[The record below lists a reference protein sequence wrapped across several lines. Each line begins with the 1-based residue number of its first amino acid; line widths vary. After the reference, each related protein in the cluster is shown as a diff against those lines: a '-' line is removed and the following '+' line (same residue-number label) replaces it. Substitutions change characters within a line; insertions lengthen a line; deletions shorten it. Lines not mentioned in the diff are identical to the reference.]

1 VGSLSLHSLVIK
13 GPAVKANGALRA
25 AGVKAAA
32 RRGRA
37 SRGAWTLASTGLHFT
52 AAGPTL
58 NSWKRCI
65 HFGEEPKRRS
75 HGRVSPAPLKEHPT
89 GFLGAWADMVGADWV
104 PAPLRR
110 RGRKPRVSINQ
121 LLQGLTFHV
130 TQGAGTLAE
139 HFFALFEE
147 PLADSSWSDRRARLP
162 WEVFADLMRRALRPI
177 ATRRHRDSF
186 WRGWRLLALDGTQYS
201 VTNTPQ
207 LTATTTKAKTR
218 RGRAAFA
225 KITVNVLL
233 ELGLHNPLAAG
244 IGRHGE
250 SEWELARRLLA
261 QLPKRVLLL
270 GDRLYGVPAFLV
282 HAVAACQWV
291 GSHCRCVFR
300 VPRHLT
306 RQVRRRL
313 PDGSRRIRVAVREK
327 GRPAHLVQ
335 WLELREI
342 RVHVGRPGARAHELR
357 LWTSLLSPRTAPARE
372 LAQLY
377 ATRWEHELYF
387 RETKRILR
395 QTDVLQSHTLVT
407 AAQELAAIVL
417 ATAMLARERVRTAA
431 GQVPVLR
438 VKFGVLLAVVQ
449 STWFYLG
456 PCEDLLTARQKQQI
470 VQRGQA
476 LMRRCVTAKR
486 RSRTNPRAV
495 RQPVRKWPRLMQT
508 HSVEGPLRLTVV

>member
-1 VGSLSLHSLVIK
+1 
-13 GPAVKANGALRA
+13 
-25 AGVKAAA
+25 
-32 RRGRA
+32 
-37 SRGAWTLASTGLHFT
+37 
-52 AAGPTL
+52 
-58 NSWKRCI
+58 
-65 HFGEEPKRRS
+65 
-75 HGRVSPAPLKEHPT
+75 
-89 GFLGAWADMVGADWV
+89 MVGPGWM

-110 RGRKPRVSINQ
+110 RGRKPRVSIHQ

-139 HFFALFEE
+139 HFFELFEE

-177 ATRRHRDSF
+177 ATRRHRESF

-207 LTATTTKAKTR
+207 LTAATTKAKTR

-225 KITVNVLL
+225 KITVSVLL

-244 IGRHGE
+244 IGRQGE
-250 SEWELARRLLA
+250 SEWALARGLLA

-282 HAVAACQWV
+282 HALAACQRV
-291 GSHCRCVFR
+291 GSHCLFR

-306 RQVRRRL
+306 RHVLQRL

-327 GRPAHLVQ
+327 GRPSHLLQ

-342 RVHVGRPGARAHELR
+342 RVHVGRPGHRTHDVR

-417 ATAMLARERVRTAA
+417 ATAMLARERARAAA

-438 VKFGVLLAVVQ
+438 VKFGVLLAIVR

-456 PCEDLLTARQKQQI
+456 PCEDLLTERQKYQI

-495 RQPVRKWPRLMQT
+495 RQPVRKWPRLMQP
-508 HSVEGPLRLTVV
+508 HSVEGLMRFTVV

>member
-1 VGSLSLHSLVIK
+1 MKTH
-13 GPAVKANGALRA
+13 PQ
-25 AGVKAAA
+25 
-32 RRGRA
+32 RR
-37 SRGAWTLASTGLHFT
+37 
-52 AAGPTL
+52 
-58 NSWKRCI
+58 
-65 HFGEEPKRRS
+65 KRRS
-75 HGRVSPAPLKEHPT
+75 RGRQASQAPIKDRPP
-89 GFLGAWADMVGADWV
+89 GFLGAWADMVG
-104 PAPLRR
+104 PAWMPAALRR
-110 RGRKPRVSINQ
+110 RGRKPRISINQ

-139 HFFALFEE
+139 HFFELFEE

-177 ATRRHRDSF
+177 ATRRHRESF
-186 WRGWRLLALDGTQYS
+186 WRGWRLLALDGTQYN

-207 LTATTTKAKTR
+207 VTATTTKAKTR

-225 KITVNVLL
+225 KITVSVLL

-244 IGRHGE
+244 IGRQGE

-282 HAVAACQWV
+282 QALAACQRV
-291 GSHCRCVFR
+291 GSHCMFR

-306 RQVRRRL
+306 RQVLRRL

-327 GRPAHLVQ
+327 GRPSHILQ

-342 RVHVGRPGARAHELR
+342 RVHVGRPGERVHELR

-395 QTDVLQSHTLVT
+395 QTDVLQSHTLGT

-417 ATAMLARERVRTAA
+417 ATAMLARERARAAA

-438 VKFGVLLAVVQ
+438 VKFGVLLAVVR

-456 PCEDLLTARQKQQI
+456 PCEDLLTERQKQQI

-476 LMRRCVTAKR
+476 LMRRCITAKR

-508 HSVEGPLRLTVV
+508 HSVEGPMQFTVV